1 MASSPGT
8 ISKLLI
14 DWRDGDATAL
24 DRLVPLVYR
33 ELRRLAGYYMR
44 RQRADHTLQTS
55 ALINEAY
62 LRLIDHKNMRW
73 ENRAHF
79 YAVAAQAMR
88 RILVDH
94 ARSRGYAKRGGGA
107 LKVSFD
113 EAVIGAQERGAELI
127 ALDDALKDLAAID
140 PRKAQVVELRY
151 FGGLSVD
158 ETAEVIGV
166 SSVTIMREWRSAKG
180 WLLKAISK
188 GEE

>member
-1 MASSPGT
+1 
-8 ISKLLI
+8 
-14 DWRDGDATAL
+14 
-24 DRLVPLVYR
+24 
-33 ELRRLAGYYMR
+33 
-44 RQRADHTLQTS
+44 
-55 ALINEAY
+55 
-62 LRLIDHKNMRW
+62 
-73 ENRAHF
+73 
-79 YAVAAQAMR
+79 
-88 RILVDH
+88 

-166 SSVTIMREWRSAKG
+166 SAVTIMREWRSAKG

-188 GEE
+188 GDK

>member
-1 MASSPGT
+1 MSPSPGT
-8 ISKLLI
+8 ISRLLV
-14 DWRDGDATAL
+14 DWREGDRGAL
-24 DRLVPLVYR
+24 DKLVPLVYR

-44 RQRADHTLQTS
+44 RQRGDHTLQTS

-62 LRLIDHKNMRW
+62 LRLIDYKNMRW

-79 YAVAAQAMR
+79 YAIAAQAMR
-88 RILVDH
+88 RIVVDH
-94 ARSRGYAKRGGGA
+94 ARDRGYQKRGGGA

-113 EAVIGAQERGAELI
+113 EAVIGAEERGAELI

-140 PRKAQVVELRY
+140 PRKCQVVELRY

-166 SSVTIMREWRSAKG
+166 SSVTVMREWRSAKG
-180 WLLKAISK
+180 WLLKAIRQGK
-188 GEE
+188 Q